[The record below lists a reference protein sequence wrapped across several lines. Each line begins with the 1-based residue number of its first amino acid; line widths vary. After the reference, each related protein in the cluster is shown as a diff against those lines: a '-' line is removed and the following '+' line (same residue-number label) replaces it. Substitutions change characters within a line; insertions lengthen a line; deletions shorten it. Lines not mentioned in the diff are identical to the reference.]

1 MFQSARRR
9 TGQEKMIISSCGQMD
24 SNPQPLA
31 LQADALATKLRRHLY
46 DS

>member
-1 MFQSARRR
+1 MFQNAKKDWAGKDD
-9 TGQEKMIISSCGQMD
+9 TSCGQMD

-31 LQADALATKLRRHLY
+31 LQAGALATKLRRHLY